1 MVTGW
6 HSIKE
11 TKRLEGDSCKTID
24 DSCGSVLC
32 RTSRNKIQGV
42 AGSGETK
49 VKAKANARSVERGAA
64 YESAYNHY
72 HLTRSRC
79 DLHRTRLKP
88 I

>member
-6 HSIKE
+6 HGIKG
-11 TKRLEGDSCKTID
+11 TKRLEGDGCKTID
-24 DSCGSVLC
+24 DFRGPVLC

-42 AGSGETK
+42 AGSGEPRGI
-49 VKAKANARSVERGAA
+49 AKANARSVEQGAA